1 MSTNNSTTTS
11 TLEEFINYKN
21 LDGNVYYKD
30 LSIFE
35 KSIDGKSVLL
45 SYNILNDYRKEI
57 FDFIIPITLTNEE
70 FQKYQYQP
78 KKLAYDLYGS
88 TEYYYMI
95 LFINSMTNIKEF
107 NRRRINLMRAKDM
120 SNVLSA
126 IYSSESEYIER
137 TQQLISQIENENEG

>member
-1 MSTNNSTTTS
+1 MSDSTTTS
-11 TLEEFINYKN
+11 TLESFINYKN
-21 LDGNVYYKD
+21 LDNNVYYKD

-57 FDFIIPITLTNEE
+57 FDFVIPITLTNEE

-78 KKLAYDLYGS
+78 KKLYYDLYGS

-137 TQQLISQIENENEG
+137 TQQLISEIENENEG

>member
-1 MSTNNSTTTS
+1 MSDSTTTS
-11 TLEEFINYKN
+11 TLESFINYKN
-21 LDGNVYYKD
+21 LDNNVYYKD

-57 FDFIIPITLTNEE
+57 FDFIIPITLTDEE

-137 TQQLISQIENENEG
+137 TQQLITQIYNENEG

>member
-1 MSTNNSTTTS
+1 MSDSTTTS
-11 TLEEFINYKN
+11 TLESFINYKN
-21 LDGNVYYKD
+21 LDNNVYYKD

-57 FDFIIPITLTNEE
+57 YDIKKKKNITNEE

>member
-1 MSTNNSTTTS
+1 MSDSTTTS
-11 TLEEFINYKN
+11 TLESFINYKN
-21 LDGNVYYKD
+21 LDNNVYYKD

-120 SNVLSA
+120 SSVLSA

-137 TQQLISQIENENEG
+137 TQQLISEIENENEG

>member
-1 MSTNNSTTTS
+1 MSDSTTTS
-11 TLEEFINYKN
+11 TLESFINYKN
-21 LDGNVYYKD
+21 LDSNIYYKD

-88 TEYYYMI
+88 TEYDYMI

-137 TQQLISQIENENEG
+137 TQQLITQIENENEG

>member
-1 MSTNNSTTTS
+1 MSDSTTTS
-11 TLEEFINYKN
+11 TLESFINYKN
-21 LDGNVYYKD
+21 LDNNVYYKD

-45 SYNILNDYRKEI
+45 TYNILNDYRKEI
-57 FDFIIPITLTNEE
+57 FDFVIPITLTNEE

-137 TQQLISQIENENEG
+137 TQQLISEIENENEG

>member
-1 MSTNNSTTTS
+1 MSDSTTTS
-11 TLEEFINYKN
+11 TLESFINYKN
-21 LDGNVYYKD
+21 LDSNIYYKD

-57 FDFIIPITLTNEE
+57 FDFVIPITLTNEE

-137 TQQLISQIENENEG
+137 TQQLITQIENENEG

>member
-1 MSTNNSTTTS
+1 MSDYTTTS
-11 TLEEFINYKN
+11 TLESFINYKN
-21 LDGNVYYKD
+21 LDNNVYYKD

-120 SNVLSA
+120 SSVLSA

-137 TQQLISQIENENEG
+137 TQQLISEIENENEG

>member
-1 MSTNNSTTTS
+1 MSDSTTTS
-11 TLEEFINYKN
+11 TLESFINYKN
-21 LDGNVYYKD
+21 LDSNVYYKD

-45 SYNILNDYRKEI
+45 TYNILNDYRKEI
-57 FDFIIPITLTNEE
+57 FDFVIPITLTNEE

>member
-1 MSTNNSTTTS
+1 MSDSTTTS
-11 TLEEFINYKN
+11 TLESFINYKN
-21 LDGNVYYKD
+21 LDNNVYYKD

-57 FDFIIPITLTNEE
+57 FDFVIPITLTNEE

>member
-1 MSTNNSTTTS
+1 MSDSTTTS
-11 TLEEFINYKN
+11 TLESFINYKN
-21 LDGNVYYKD
+21 LDNNVYYKD

-120 SNVLSA
+120 SSVLSA

-137 TQQLISQIENENEG
+137 TQQLITQIENENEG

>member
-1 MSTNNSTTTS
+1 MSDSTTTS
-11 TLEEFINYKN
+11 TLEIFINYKN
-21 LDGNVYYKD
+21 LDSNIYYKD
-30 LSIFE
+30 QSIFE

-57 FDFIIPITLTNEE
+57 FDFVIPITLTDEE

>member
-1 MSTNNSTTTS
+1 MSDSTTTS
-11 TLEEFINYKN
+11 TLESFINYKN
-21 LDGNVYYKD
+21 LDNNVYYKD

-57 FDFIIPITLTNEE
+57 FDFVIPITLTDEE

-120 SNVLSA
+120 SIILSA

-137 TQQLISQIENENEG
+137 TQQLISEIENENEG

>member
-1 MSTNNSTTTS
+1 MSDSTTTS
-11 TLEEFINYKN
+11 TLESFINYKN
-21 LDGNVYYKD
+21 LDSNVYYKD

-57 FDFIIPITLTNEE
+57 FDFIIPITLTDEE

-120 SNVLSA
+120 SSVLSA